1 MVIRPKNSR
10 VEQLFFS
17 AAEIDSEVDRQ
28 RFLDDACESIALR
41 KQVERLLLANGKAAD
56 FLEQRPLFSLDGISD
71 ENLPPVLELDGF
83 LNSVHDFNL
92 PRRFGDYDLLE
103 KIAHGGM
110 GVVFKARQNS
120 LNRIVALKM
129 ISAGEFAGPQEVERF
144 HVEAEAAARLDHA
157 GIVPVYD
164 VGCHQGRHYYSM
176 AFVDG
181 KSLAE
186 RICDA
191 PLPPRQAA
199 MVVQQLATAI
209 QVAHDQGIIHRDL
222 KPGNVLMDERE
233 QPRITDFGL
242 AKQVAAGSALT
253 MSGVV
258 LGTPSYMPPEQAS
271 GRPANEAADIYAL
284 GGILY
289 ATLTGSPPFEG
300 STQLDTILQVL
311 HEEPV
316 APRKRN
322 PRIPRDLEAICLKCL
337 EKNAPDRYRNSSE
350 LAADLGR
357 FLGGEPIHAKNDWY
371 RHLRRWT
378 IREPVL
384 AAHWAA
390 TIVLL
395 LILAGSYWIWG
406 DNGDGRTYNLRLL
419 QGNSQILLGWAFVVW
434 ALQKL
439 QNLFRTKAFV
449 SFVWAAINP
458 IFLTITLHWNG
469 SSGEG
474 AHLVW
479 LLSLYFLLIV
489 TTCFFRRVELV
500 AITTLFSLLGYIGL
514 ARWHFE
520 QSMLETPSY
529 MVLFAVILA
538 GTGVLSCLLTHRLR
552 RLSERPL

>member
-1 MVIRPKNSR
+1 MANRPEFNR
-10 VEQLFFS
+10 IEQLFFS
-17 AAEIDSEVDRQ
+17 LAEIDSEAERR
-28 RFLDDACESIALR
+28 RFLDEVCESLSLR
-41 KQVERLLLANGKAAD
+41 NQVERLMLANGKAAE
-56 FLEQRPLFSLDGISD
+56 FLENRPLFSLDEIHD
-71 ENLPPVLELDGF
+71 ENASLALELDGIF
-83 LNSVHDFNL
+83 NSVHDLNL
-92 PRRFGDYDLLE
+92 PCRFGDYDLLE

-110 GVVFKARQNS
+110 GVVFKARQRS

-129 ISAGEFAGPQEVERF
+129 ISAGEFAGPQEIERF
-144 HVEAEAAARLDHA
+144 YVEAEAAARLDHA

-164 VGCHQGRHYYSM
+164 VGFHQGRHYYSM

-186 RICDA
+186 RIHDG

-199 MVVQQLATAI
+199 MVVQQLATAT

-242 AKQVAAGSALT
+242 AKRVAGGSGLT
-253 MSGVV
+253 MTGVV
-258 LGTPSYMPPEQAS
+258 LGTPSYMPPEQAA
-271 GRPANEAADIYAL
+271 GRPANESADIYAL

-311 HEEPV
+311 HDEPV
-316 APRKRN
+316 PPRKRN
-322 PRIPRDLEAICLKCL
+322 RRIPRDLEAICLKCL
-337 EKNAPDRYRNSSE
+337 EKKASDRYQSAAE
-350 LAADLGR
+350 LATDLGR
-357 FLGGEPIHAKNDWY
+357 FLAGEPIQAKNDWY

-395 LILAGSYWIWG
+395 VILAGSYGIWG
-406 DNGDGRTYNLRLL
+406 DNGDGQAYNLRLL
-419 QGNSQILLGWAFVVW
+419 QGNSQILVGWACVVW

-439 QNLFRTKAFV
+439 QNLFRTKPFV
-449 SFVWAAINP
+449 SYVWTAINP

-469 SSGEG
+469 RSGEG
-474 AHLVW
+474 THLVW

-489 TTCFFRRVELV
+489 TTCFFRRVALV
-500 AITTLFSLLGYIGL
+500 AITTLFSVLGYIGL
-514 ARWHFE
+514 AGWHFE
-520 QSMLETPSY
+520 QPMLETPSY
-529 MVLFAVILA
+529 MVLFAVNLV

>member
-1 MVIRPKNSR
+1 MDSRPEFNR
-10 VEQLFFS
+10 LEQLFFLV
-17 AAEIDSEVDRQ
+17 AEIDSEAGRQ
-28 RFLDDACESIALR
+28 KFLDEACSSLSLR
-41 KQVERLLLANGKAAD
+41 KQVERLLLANRKAPD
-56 FLEQRPLFSLDGISD
+56 FLENRPLFSLEGID
-71 ENLPPVLELDGF
+71 EENAPLVLELDGL
-83 LNSVHDFNL
+83 LNSGHDSSL

-110 GVVFKARQNS
+110 GVVFKARQMS
-120 LNRIVALKM
+120 LNRTVALKM
-129 ISAGEFAGPQEVERF
+129 ISAGEFAGPDEIERF
-144 HVEAEAAARLDHA
+144 YVEAEAAARLDHA
-157 GIVPVYD
+157 GIVPVFD

-186 RICDA
+186 RIHDA

-199 MVVQQLATAI
+199 LVVQQLATAI

-242 AKQVAAGSALT
+242 AKRVTGGSGLT
-253 MSGVV
+253 MTGVV
-258 LGTPSYMPPEQAS
+258 LGTPSYMPPEQTTGS
-271 GRPANEAADIYAL
+271 PADAAADIYAL
-284 GGILY
+284 GGVLY
-289 ATLTGSPPFEG
+289 ATLTGSPPFAG
-300 STQLDTILQVL
+300 STQVDTILQVL
-311 HEEPV
+311 HDEPV
-316 APRKRN
+316 PPRKRN
-322 PRIPRDLEAICLKCL
+322 RRIPRDLEAICLKCL
-337 EKNAPDRYRNSSE
+337 EKKASDRYQSATE
-350 LAADLGR
+350 LATDLGR
-357 FLGGEPIHAKNDWY
+357 FLAGEPIQAKNDWY

-384 AAHWAA
+384 AAHWAT

-395 LILAGSYWIWG
+395 AILAGSYWMWG
-406 DNGDGRTYNLRLL
+406 DNGNGRAANLRLL
-419 QGNSQILLGWAFVVW
+419 LGNSQILLGWASVVW

-439 QNLFRTKAFV
+439 QNLFRTKPFV
-449 SFVWAAINP
+449 SYVWAAINP

-469 SSGEG
+469 TAGAD

-520 QSMLETPSY
+520 QPMLETPSY
-529 MVLFAVILA
+529 MVLFAVNLV
-538 GTGVLSCLLTHRLR
+538 GTGVLSCLLTHRLKS
-552 RLSERPL
+552 LSERTL